1 MHVYFF
7 KQGYEDWLR
16 HKADREVNNR
26 DFQVI
31 RDGNAID
38 IKSMD
43 IKVNRVQ
50 FLVPE
55 NEFSYFYTHTHTK
68 KTNKQKNSPSGYSQ
82 YSSTAK

>member
-55 NEFSYFYTHTHTK
+55 NEFSYFYTHTHARTHGK
-68 KTNKQKNSPSGYSQ
+68 KKQKNSHFGYS
-82 YSSTAK
+82 